1 MPIKLPKGFARRK
14 SSSNALEEVQ
24 NPTQSSFR
32 VFERPT
38 GDKKSFSDGN
48 LVAKRLSEGQPLDSP
63 SEDDNNIFAL
73 HNSQPARH
81 HGGGSTFEGTSS
93 ARPRTSTRRSTDG
106 PQPESQSPHTRNLY
120 DIPIPPLSGAIR
132 AAGRTFSFGGRFSKA
147 SAPTPP
153 PQPSTPGPS
162 RSRGMTTSTSSTA
175 TPPKLPDTELRIG
188 KIDDDFQNMFGDIGK
203 RYYGSKDSSLDQP
216 VDLDSSGPSS
226 RPDALPRKD
235 ERVSRPTPIDTD
247 RSREV
252 EPSPYSWDSRHSEEG
267 LLTTLDSPNEQPA
280 TQSYQRNIDP
290 VSVGDRRKSIPLPG
304 TTPLATTSHRSLA
317 KPRTTADKG
326 LRRSG
331 VYSNRRDSVPVED
344 EDAKLIMESLYSK
357 RSSQVPFM
365 ADHGASDAENDGPL
379 FDQPGAN
386 SSHPDRRASIQKDS
400 LSSPVLSDHL
410 DPSIAAHARL
420 AAQYEKAQPVTVS
433 STNKVMTP
441 SQFEHYRQQQELRR
455 SNSDASKSENSA
467 ESDYDDDDEVEK
479 DREAERQRR
488 KQEAHLSVYRQQM
501 MKVTGQESPAP
512 AMRTELDQ
520 ASKSAPNL
528 LQPGTTLGSGKSSD
542 GDDDEEIPL
551 GILAAHGFPNRNRPP
566 SRLAP
571 SSSIPNLRASF
582 QQPYLSSP
590 SPASVAERDPNNR
603 GSLPVFAR
611 NLPRDPYFGASL
623 VNQSNRESLA
633 LGGGASVHGG
643 PSPALPPGGLVG
655 VIATEER
662 ARAMRR
668 GSPNTQAMYDYQGG
682 MPVPPVHPG
691 GIPRPYTMMSLS
703 SPNAGGVQ
711 PTISA
716 TEQAQI
722 ELSQQMTQ
730 MVQMQMQWM
739 QQMIHMQGG
748 QSTQLMPPGGPPP
761 TLGANLNAR
770 PSSMPSAGNMNNPH
784 AGYSGDQRTLSM
796 LDPNVSS
803 RLNSAAMP
811 HVSGGLRP
819 STPAGQGYAPS
830 IAPSERSN
838 VGLAPRYRPVSTIQ
852 PDLGN
857 VGSPSIPKSWS
868 DENRKSSL
876 SAAVP
881 AAPQA
886 SQMSHRPMPSN
897 SKPIRASKLN
907 VGADQDDEDDDE
919 GWAEMMKKREN
930 KRNNW
935 KMKKETSSFGDL
947 LNAVH

>member
-1 MPIKLPKGFARRK
+1 
-14 SSSNALEEVQ
+14 
-24 NPTQSSFR
+24 
-32 VFERPT
+32 
-38 GDKKSFSDGN
+38 
-48 LVAKRLSEGQPLDSP
+48 
-63 SEDDNNIFAL
+63 
-73 HNSQPARH
+73 
-81 HGGGSTFEGTSS
+81 
-93 ARPRTSTRRSTDG
+93 
-106 PQPESQSPHTRNLY
+106 
-120 DIPIPPLSGAIR
+120 
-132 AAGRTFSFGGRFSKA
+132 
-147 SAPTPP
+147 
-153 PQPSTPGPS
+153 
-162 RSRGMTTSTSSTA
+162 
-175 TPPKLPDTELRIG
+175 
-188 KIDDDFQNMFGDIGK
+188 
-203 RYYGSKDSSLDQP
+203 
-216 VDLDSSGPSS
+216 
-226 RPDALPRKD
+226 
-235 ERVSRPTPIDTD
+235 
-247 RSREV
+247 
-252 EPSPYSWDSRHSEEG
+252 
-267 LLTTLDSPNEQPA
+267 
-280 TQSYQRNIDP
+280 
-290 VSVGDRRKSIPLPG
+290 
-304 TTPLATTSHRSLA
+304 
-317 KPRTTADKG
+317 
-326 LRRSG
+326 
-331 VYSNRRDSVPVED
+331 
-344 EDAKLIMESLYSK
+344 
-357 RSSQVPFM
+357 M
-365 ADHGASDAENDGPL
+365 ADHAASDAENDGPL
-379 FDQPGAN
+379 FDQPGAK
-386 SSHPDRRASIQKDS
+386 SSRPDRQESIQKDS

-420 AAQYEKAQPVTVS
+420 AAQYEKAQPVSVS

-501 MKVTGQESPAP
+501 MKVTGQESPTP
-512 AMRTELDQ
+512 AMRTEMDQ

-528 LQPGTTLGSGKSSD
+528 LQPGITSGSGKSSD

-582 QQPYLSSP
+582 QQPYLPSP

-633 LGGGASVHGG
+633 FGGGASVHGG

-682 MPVPPVHPG
+682 MPVPPVQPG

-703 SPNAGGVQ
+703 SPNIGGGQ
-711 PTISA
+711 PAISA

-770 PSSMPSAGNMNNPH
+770 PSSMPSAGNMNNTH

-838 VGLAPRYRPVSTIQ
+838 VGLAPRYRPVSTLQ
-852 PDLGN
+852 PELGN
-857 VGSPSIPKSWS
+857 IGSPSIPKSWN

-881 AAPQA
+881 APQA
-886 SQMSHRPMPSN
+886 SHMSHRPMPSD
-897 SKPIRASKLN
+897 SKPIRASKPST
-907 VGADQDDEDDDE
+907 GAEQDDEDDDE

>member
-1 MPIKLPKGFARRK
+1 
-14 SSSNALEEVQ
+14 
-24 NPTQSSFR
+24 
-32 VFERPT
+32 
-38 GDKKSFSDGN
+38 
-48 LVAKRLSEGQPLDSP
+48 
-63 SEDDNNIFAL
+63 
-73 HNSQPARH
+73 
-81 HGGGSTFEGTSS
+81 
-93 ARPRTSTRRSTDG
+93 
-106 PQPESQSPHTRNLY
+106 
-120 DIPIPPLSGAIR
+120 
-132 AAGRTFSFGGRFSKA
+132 
-147 SAPTPP
+147 
-153 PQPSTPGPS
+153 
-162 RSRGMTTSTSSTA
+162 
-175 TPPKLPDTELRIG
+175 
-188 KIDDDFQNMFGDIGK
+188 
-203 RYYGSKDSSLDQP
+203 
-216 VDLDSSGPSS
+216 
-226 RPDALPRKD
+226 
-235 ERVSRPTPIDTD
+235 
-247 RSREV
+247 
-252 EPSPYSWDSRHSEEG
+252 
-267 LLTTLDSPNEQPA
+267 
-280 TQSYQRNIDP
+280 
-290 VSVGDRRKSIPLPG
+290 
-304 TTPLATTSHRSLA
+304 
-317 KPRTTADKG
+317 
-326 LRRSG
+326 
-331 VYSNRRDSVPVED
+331 
-344 EDAKLIMESLYSK
+344 
-357 RSSQVPFM
+357 M
-365 ADHGASDAENDGPL
+365 ADHAASDAENDGPL
-379 FDQPGAN
+379 FDQPGAK
-386 SSHPDRRASIQKDS
+386 SSRPDRQESIQKDS

-420 AAQYEKAQPVTVS
+420 AAQYEKAQPVSVS

-501 MKVTGQESPAP
+501 MKVTGQESPTP
-512 AMRTELDQ
+512 AMRTEMDQ

-528 LQPGTTLGSGKSSD
+528 LQPGITSGSGKSSD

-582 QQPYLSSP
+582 QQPYLPSP

-633 LGGGASVHGG
+633 FGGGASVHGG

-682 MPVPPVHPG
+682 MPVPPVQPG

-703 SPNAGGVQ
+703 SPNIGGGQ
-711 PTISA
+711 PAISA

-770 PSSMPSAGNMNNPH
+770 PSSMPSAGNMNNTH

-838 VGLAPRYRPVSTIQ
+838 VGLAPRYRPVSTLQ
-852 PDLGN
+852 PELGN
-857 VGSPSIPKSWS
+857 ISSPSIPKSWN

-881 AAPQA
+881 APQA
-886 SQMSHRPMPSN
+886 SHMSHRPMPSD
-897 SKPIRASKLN
+897 SKPIRASKPST
-907 VGADQDDEDDDE
+907 GAEQDDEDDDE

>member
-24 NPTQSSFR
+24 NPPQSSFR
-32 VFERPT
+32 VFERPA

-48 LVAKRLSEGQPLDSP
+48 LVSKRLSEGQPLYSP
-63 SEDDNNIFAL
+63 SEDDNNIFAS
-73 HNSQPARH
+73 HNPQPARNL
-81 HGGGSTFEGTSS
+81 TFEGTSAAR
-93 ARPRTSTRRSTDG
+93 ARPSTRRSTDG
-106 PQPESQSPHTRNLY
+106 PQTEPQSPHTRNLY

-175 TPPKLPDTELRIG
+175 TPPRLPDTELQVG
-188 KIDDDFQNMFGDIGK
+188 KIEDDFQNMFGDIGK
-203 RYYGSKDSSLDQP
+203 RYNVPKDTSLDRAVEP
-216 VDLDSSGPSS
+216 GSPGSPNGP
-226 RPDALPRKD
+226 DVLLRKD
-235 ERVSRPTPIDTD
+235 ERVSRPAPIDTD
-247 RSREV
+247 RSKEV
-252 EPSPYSWDSRHSEEG
+252 EPSPYSWDSRHSEDG
-267 LLTTLDSPNEQPA
+267 LLTTLDSPSEQQA
-280 TQSYQRNIDP
+280 TGLQQRNFDA
-290 VSVGDRRKSIPLPG
+290 VSAGDRRKS
-304 TTPLATTSHRSLA
+304 TTLSRVAPVATTSHRSLE
-317 KPRTTADKG
+317 KPRTAVDKG

-331 VYSNRRDSVPVED
+331 IYSNPRDSVPVED
-344 EDAKLIMESLYSK
+344 EDAKLIMESLYTSK
-357 RSSQVPFM
+357 KGSQVPFM
-365 ADHGASDAENDGPL
+365 SDHESDAENDAPL
-379 FDQPGAN
+379 FGHGGAN
-386 SSHPDRRASIQKDS
+386 TTGPDPRESMRKDT
-400 LSSPVLSDHL
+400 LSSPGPLEHHL

-420 AAQYEKAQPVTVS
+420 AAQYEKAQPVSTS
-433 STNKVMTP
+433 SSNKIMTP

-455 SNSDASKSENSA
+455 SDSDASKSENSA
-467 ESDYDDDDEVEK
+467 GSDYDEDDEVEK
-479 DREAERQRR
+479 DREAERLRR

-501 MKVTGQESPAP
+501 MKVTGQESPTP
-512 AMRTELDQ
+512 ALRPEMDR

-528 LQPGTTLGSGKSSD
+528 LQPGNISGSGKSND
-542 GDDDEEIPL
+542 GDEDEEIPL

-566 SRLAP
+566 SRLTP

-590 SPASVAERDPNNR
+590 GSVAERDPNNR

-623 VNQSNRESLA
+623 VNPSNRESLA
-633 LGGGASVHGG
+633 LGGGLGGGGSVHGA

-668 GSPNTQAMYDYQGG
+668 GSPNTQAMYDYQTG
-682 MPVPPVHPG
+682 MSAPPVHPG
-691 GIPRPYTMMSLS
+691 GVPRPYTMMNLS
-703 SPNAGGVQ
+703 SANMTGNSPAV
-711 PTISA
+711 SA

-748 QSTQLMPPGGPPP
+748 QNTQLMPPGGPPP
-761 TLGANLNAR
+761 TLGASMNVR
-770 PSSMPSAGNMNNPH
+770 PSSMPSAGNMKNVT
-784 AGYSGDQRTLSM
+784 ASYQGDQRTLSM

-803 RLNSAAMP
+803 RLNSAPML

-819 STPAGQGYAPS
+819 GTPAGQGYAPS

-838 VGLAPRYRPVSTIQ
+838 VGLAPRYRPVSTLQ
-852 PDLGN
+852 PEFGTL
-857 VGSPSIPKSWS
+857 GSPPMSKPGN
-868 DENRKSSL
+868 DENQKSSF
-876 SAAVP
+876 SATAP
-881 AAPQA
+881 AG
-886 SQMSHRPMPSN
+886 SHMSRMTVRPTTSDSKTVSP
-897 SKPIRASKLN
+897 SKPSI
-907 VGADQDDEDDDE
+907 GAELDDEDDDE

-930 KRNNW
+930 QRHNW

>member
-24 NPTQSSFR
+24 NPPQSSFR
-32 VFERPT
+32 VFERPS

-48 LVAKRLSEGQPLDSP
+48 LVSKRLSEGQPLYSP
-63 SEDDNNIFAL
+63 SEDDNNIFAS
-73 HNSQPARH
+73 HNSQPARNL
-81 HGGGSTFEGTSS
+81 TFEGTSS
-93 ARPRTSTRRSTDG
+93 ARARPSTRRSTDG
-106 PQPESQSPHTRNLY
+106 PQPEPQSPHTRNLY

-175 TPPKLPDTELRIG
+175 TPPRLPDTELQVG

-203 RYYGSKDSSLDQP
+203 RYNVPKDTSQDR
-216 VDLDSSGPSS
+216 DSSGPLSG
-226 RPDALPRKD
+226 PDALLRKD
-235 ERVSRPTPIDTD
+235 ERVSRPAPIDTD

-252 EPSPYSWDSRHSEEG
+252 EPSPYSWDSRHSEDG
-267 LLTTLDSPNEQPA
+267 LLTTLDSPSEQPA
-280 TQSYQRNIDP
+280 TQLHQRNFDT
-290 VSVGDRRKSIPLPG
+290 VSAGDRRKSIPLPSV
-304 TTPLATTSHRSLA
+304 TPLATTSHRSLE

-331 VYSNRRDSVPVED
+331 IYSNPRDSVPVED
-344 EDAKLIMESLYSK
+344 EDAKLIMESLYTSK
-357 RSSQVPFM
+357 RGSQVPFM
-365 ADHGASDAENDGPL
+365 SDHESDVENDAPL
-379 FDQPGAN
+379 FGHGGAN
-386 SSHPDRRASIQKDS
+386 TTGPGRRESIPKDS
-400 LSSPVLSDHL
+400 LSSPGLSEHHL

-420 AAQYEKAQPVTVS
+420 AAQYEKAQPVSTS
-433 STNKVMTP
+433 SSNKIMTP

-455 SNSDASKSENSA
+455 SNSDASKSENSV
-467 ESDYDDDDEVEK
+467 ESDYDEDDEVEK

-512 AMRTELDQ
+512 ALRPEMDR

-528 LQPGTTLGSGKSSD
+528 LQPGNTSGSGKSSD
-542 GDDDEEIPL
+542 GDEDEEIPL

-566 SRLAP
+566 SRLTP

-582 QQPYLSSP
+582 QQPYLS

-623 VNQSNRESLA
+623 VNSSNRESLA
-633 LGGGASVHGG
+633 LGGGSVHGG

-668 GSPNTQAMYDYQGG
+668 GSPNTQAMYDYQAG
-682 MPVPPVHPG
+682 MSVPPVHPG
-691 GIPRPYTMMSLS
+691 GIPRPYTMMNLS
-703 SPNAGGVQ
+703 SANMASNSAAV
-711 PTISA
+711 SA

-761 TLGANLNAR
+761 TLGANVNVR
-770 PSSMPSAGNMNNPH
+770 PSSMPSAGNMNNAPN
-784 AGYSGDQRTLSM
+784 GYQNDQRTLSM

-803 RLNSAAMP
+803 RLNSAPMP
-811 HVSGGLRP
+811 YVSGGLRP

-852 PDLGN
+852 PEFGA
-857 VGSPSIPKSWS
+857 VGSPSMSKPWN
-868 DENRKSSL
+868 DENRKSSF
-876 SAAVP
+876 SATAP
-881 AAPQA
+881 AG
-886 SQMSHRPMPSN
+886 SHMSRMTVRPTTSDSKTIN
-897 SKPIRASKLN
+897 ASKPNI
-907 VGADQDDEDDDE
+907 GAELDDEDDDE

>member
-1 MPIKLPKGFARRK
+1 
-14 SSSNALEEVQ
+14 
-24 NPTQSSFR
+24 
-32 VFERPT
+32 
-38 GDKKSFSDGN
+38 
-48 LVAKRLSEGQPLDSP
+48 
-63 SEDDNNIFAL
+63 
-73 HNSQPARH
+73 
-81 HGGGSTFEGTSS
+81 
-93 ARPRTSTRRSTDG
+93 
-106 PQPESQSPHTRNLY
+106 
-120 DIPIPPLSGAIR
+120 
-132 AAGRTFSFGGRFSKA
+132 
-147 SAPTPP
+147 
-153 PQPSTPGPS
+153 
-162 RSRGMTTSTSSTA
+162 
-175 TPPKLPDTELRIG
+175 
-188 KIDDDFQNMFGDIGK
+188 
-203 RYYGSKDSSLDQP
+203 
-216 VDLDSSGPSS
+216 
-226 RPDALPRKD
+226 
-235 ERVSRPTPIDTD
+235 
-247 RSREV
+247 
-252 EPSPYSWDSRHSEEG
+252 
-267 LLTTLDSPNEQPA
+267 
-280 TQSYQRNIDP
+280 
-290 VSVGDRRKSIPLPG
+290 
-304 TTPLATTSHRSLA
+304 
-317 KPRTTADKG
+317 
-326 LRRSG
+326 
-331 VYSNRRDSVPVED
+331 
-344 EDAKLIMESLYSK
+344 MESLYSK
-357 RSSQVPFM
+357 RSSQIPFM
-365 ADHGASDAENDGPL
+365 ADHAASDAENDGPL
-379 FDQPGAN
+379 FDQPGAK
-386 SSHPDRRASIQKDS
+386 SSRPDRRESIQNS

-420 AAQYEKAQPVTVS
+420 AAQYEKAQPVSVS

-512 AMRTELDQ
+512 AMRTEMDQ

-528 LQPGTTLGSGKSSD
+528 LQPGITSGSGKSSD

-582 QQPYLSSP
+582 QQPYLPSP

-633 LGGGASVHGG
+633 FGGGASVHGG

-682 MPVPPVHPG
+682 MPVPPVQPG

-703 SPNAGGVQ
+703 SPNTGGGQ
-711 PTISA
+711 PAISA

-761 TLGANLNAR
+761 ALGANLNAR
-770 PSSMPSAGNMNNPH
+770 PSSMPSAGNMSNAH

-811 HVSGGLRP
+811 HVSGALRP

-838 VGLAPRYRPVSTIQ
+838 VGLAPRYRPVSTLQ
-852 PDLGN
+852 PELGN
-857 VGSPSIPKSWS
+857 IGSSSIPKSWN

-886 SQMSHRPMPSN
+886 SQMSHRPMPSD
-897 SKPIRASKLN
+897 SKPIRASKPSI
-907 VGADQDDEDDDE
+907 GAEQDDEDDDE

>member
-24 NPTQSSFR
+24 NPPQSSFR
-32 VFERPT
+32 VFERPS

-48 LVAKRLSEGQPLDSP
+48 LVSKRLSEGQPLYSP
-63 SEDDNNIFAL
+63 PEDDNNIFAS
-73 HNSQPARH
+73 HNSQPARNL
-81 HGGGSTFEGTSS
+81 TFEGTSS
-93 ARPRTSTRRSTDG
+93 ARARPSTRSTDG
-106 PQPESQSPHTRNLY
+106 LQPEPQSPHTRNLY

-162 RSRGMTTSTSSTA
+162 RSRGMTTSTSSTT
-175 TPPKLPDTELRIG
+175 TPPRLPDTELQVG
-188 KIDDDFQNMFGDIGK
+188 KIEDDFQNMFGDIGK
-203 RYYGSKDSSLDQP
+203 RYNVPKDTSRDRA
-216 VDLDSSGPSS
+216 DSSGAPN
-226 RPDALPRKD
+226 RPDALLQKD
-235 ERVSRPTPIDTD
+235 ERVSRPAPIDTD
-247 RSREV
+247 RSKEV
-252 EPSPYSWDSRHSEEG
+252 EPSPYSWDSRHSEDG
-267 LLTTLDSPNEQPA
+267 LLTTLDSPSEQLA
-280 TQSYQRNIDP
+280 TGLQQRDFDV
-290 VSVGDRRKSIPLPG
+290 VSAGDRRKS
-304 TTPLATTSHRSLA
+304 TTLSSVAPLATTSHRSLE
-317 KPRTTADKG
+317 KPRTTVDKG

-331 VYSNRRDSVPVED
+331 IYSNPRDSVPVED
-344 EDAKLIMESLYSK
+344 EDAKLIMESLYTSK
-357 RSSQVPFM
+357 RGSQVPFM
-365 ADHGASDAENDGPL
+365 SDHESDAENDASL
-379 FDQPGAN
+379 F
-386 SSHPDRRASIQKDS
+386 SHGVASTIGPDRRESMPKDS
-400 LSSPVLSDHL
+400 LSSPGLSEHHL
-410 DPSIAAHARL
+410 DPSIAIHARL
-420 AAQYEKAQPVTVS
+420 AAQYEKAQPVSTS
-433 STNKVMTP
+433 SNKIMTP

-467 ESDYDDDDEVEK
+467 GSDYDEDDEVEK
-479 DREAERQRR
+479 DREAERLRR

-512 AMRTELDQ
+512 ALRPELDR

-528 LQPGTTLGSGKSSD
+528 LQPGNISGSGRSSD
-542 GDDDEEIPL
+542 GDEDEEIPL

-566 SRLAP
+566 SRLTP

-590 SPASVAERDPNNR
+590 GSVADRDPNNR

-623 VNQSNRESLA
+623 VNPSNRE
-633 LGGGASVHGG
+633 GGSVHGA

-668 GSPNTQAMYDYQGG
+668 GSPNTQAMYDYQAG
-682 MPVPPVHPG
+682 MSVPPVHPG
-691 GIPRPYTMMSLS
+691 GVPRPYTMMNLS
-703 SPNAGGVQ
+703 SANMTGNSPAV
-711 PTISA
+711 SA

-748 QSTQLMPPGGPPP
+748 QNTQLMPPGGPPP
-761 TLGANLNAR
+761 TLGASMNVR
-770 PSSMPSAGNMNNPH
+770 PSSMPSAGNMNN
-784 AGYSGDQRTLSM
+784 ATTGYQGDQRTLSM

-803 RLNSAAMP
+803 RLNSAP
-811 HVSGGLRP
+811 IPYVSGGLRP
-819 STPAGQGYAPS
+819 GTPAGQGYAPS

-838 VGLAPRYRPVSTIQ
+838 VGLAPRYRPVSTLQ
-852 PDLGN
+852 PDLGIAS
-857 VGSPSIPKSWS
+857 SPSMSKPWN
-868 DENRKSSL
+868 DENRKSSF
-876 SAAVP
+876 SATAP
-881 AAPQA
+881 AG
-886 SQMSHRPMPSN
+886 SHMSRMTVRPTTSDSKTIN
-897 SKPIRASKLN
+897 LSKPNIGTEL
-907 VGADQDDEDDDE
+907 DDEDDDE

-935 KMKKETSSFGDL
+935 RMKKETSSFGDL